1 MYVNDIIV
9 IEDVFEVDKLKEL
22 LACEFEIKSLGN
34 LIFILGIEVAR
45 S

>member
-9 IEDVFEVDKLKEL
+9 IGDVFEVDKLKEF

>member
-1 MYVNDIIV
+1 MYVDDIIV
-9 IEDVFEVDKLKEL
+9 IGDVFEVYKLKEL

-34 LIFILGIEVAR
+34 LIFILGIEVSR

>member
-1 MYVNDIIV
+1 MYVNDIIM

-34 LIFILGIEVAR
+34 LIYILGIEVAR

>member
-9 IEDVFEVDKLKEL
+9 IGDVFEVDKLKEL
-22 LACEFEIKSLGN
+22 LAYEFEIKSLGN
-34 LIFILGIEVAR
+34 LISILGIEVVR

>member
-9 IEDVFEVDKLKEL
+9 IGDVLEVDQFEEL
-22 LACEFEIKSLGN
+22 LACEIEIKSLGN

-45 S
+45 L

>member
-1 MYVNDIIV
+1 MYVNNIIV
-9 IEDVFEVDKLKEL
+9 IGDVFEVDKLKEL

-34 LIFILGIEVAR
+34 LIFILSIEVAR